1 MDLAASRLSGR
12 LVDGEGAGRSAVSS
26 RCGRRV
32 KIQRF
37 SPRFAL
43 VAGFWL
49 YILRSKGI
57 LAHSI

>member
-1 MDLAASRLSGR
+1 MILAIHAFPAGSRTA
-12 LVDGEGAGRSAVSS
+12 GAVWDVIPSH
-26 RCGRRV
+26 CGQRV